1 MIRRRTFEIVLDV
14 SWNTNEFTI
23 LRLLKCCDDIS
34 DIKAVMV
41 MMIEMKKKKK
51 NSENNKQSRTAFSNK
66 QTFIKY
72 LL

>member
-1 MIRRRTFEIVLDV
+1 MKKIGTTIRRRTFEIVLDV

-51 NSENNKQSRTAFSNK
+51 
-66 QTFIKY
+66 
-72 LL
+72 